1 MQIQVRSQAAKPRN
15 LADRSWC
22 AARFSSATSLS
33 CIVVRCTCD
42 GRGFKFFRIVRHKLF
57 GPRSYLGSVFPSL
70 NRTGRLLSTAF
81 GTRRAEKLGN
91 ATTLQL
97 VLRSTERV
105 GVAYSQFGLVDGLR
119 WD

>member
-1 MQIQVRSQAAKPRN
+1 
-15 LADRSWC
+15 
-22 AARFSSATSLS
+22 
-33 CIVVRCTCD
+33 VVRCTCD

-57 GPRSYLGSVFPSL
+57 GPRSDLGSVFPSL

>member
-1 MQIQVRSQAAKPRN
+1 MRFQAAKPRD
-15 LADRSWC
+15 LTDRSWC
-22 AARFSSATSLS
+22 AARFSSATSHS

-57 GPRSYLGSVFPSL
+57 GPRSYLGHVFPSL

-105 GVAYSQFGLVDGLR
+105 GAAYSQFGLVDGLR

>member
-1 MQIQVRSQAAKPRN
+1 MPLVSRAPLHSAA
-15 LADRSWC
+15 SWC
-22 AARFSSATSLS
+22 VALVKDAVLN
-33 CIVVRCTCD
+33 
-42 GRGFKFFRIVRHKLF
+42 FFRNVRHKLF